1 MYKGII
7 EENGVA
13 KLMQVWVYSL
23 LSVMWRIGFAGV
35 RALSIEEKNPM
46 KWAIFFGLQ
55 ARPGRVA
62 IAIGMKR
69 R

>member
-35 RALSIEEKNPM
+35 IALSIEEKNPM

-55 ARPGRVA
+55 A